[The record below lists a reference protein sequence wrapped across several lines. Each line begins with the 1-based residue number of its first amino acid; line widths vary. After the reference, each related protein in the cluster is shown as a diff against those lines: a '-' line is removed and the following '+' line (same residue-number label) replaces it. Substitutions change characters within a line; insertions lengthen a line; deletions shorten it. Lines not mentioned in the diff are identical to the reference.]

1 MPRPRV
7 RLLKAR
13 QVELPV
19 ALDRAVVQLGQR
31 AVLRA
36 ALAAQRVQQ
45 ERVRL
50 QVLRELLLV
59 RSLLLVQLSQA
70 QV

>member
-1 MPRPRV
+1 V

-13 QVELPV
+13 QVEPPV
-19 ALDRAVVQLGQR
+19 ALDRAVVQLGQ
-31 AVLRA
+31 RA

-59 RSLLLVQLSQA
+59 QSLLLVRLSQA
-70 QV
+70 QA